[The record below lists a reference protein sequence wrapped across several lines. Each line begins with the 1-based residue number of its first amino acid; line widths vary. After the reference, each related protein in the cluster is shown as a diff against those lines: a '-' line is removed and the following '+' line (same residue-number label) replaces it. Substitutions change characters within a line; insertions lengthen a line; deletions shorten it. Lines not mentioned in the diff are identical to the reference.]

1 MVYIKNENLLKAVRK
16 LRNLAQVVA
25 ENREYFSDDFDYDVI
40 DTCKEV
46 VALLNPTKQEQWI
59 NKN

>member
-46 VALLNPTKQEQWI
+46 VALLNPNKQEQWLK
-59 NKN
+59 KN

>member
-1 MVYIKNENLLKAVRK
+1 MVYIKDENLLKAVRK
-16 LRNLAQVVA
+16 LSNLAQVVS
-25 ENREYFSDDFDYDVI
+25 ENPEYFSDWFDFDVI

-46 VALLNPTKQEQWI
+46 VALLNPNKQEQWI